1 MAGCLWS
8 WGSDVYGRLGLGT
21 EDQHRARPTEVK
33 AFSSVELAA
42 ATCGSAH
49 NIVVDTDG
57 QCYSWGKCHFGQLG
71 HGEMDRNELVP
82 RPIEALK
89 GVRITAVAAGDSHAI
104 AITPAG
110 LVYTWGVGFYGCLG
124 HGDES
129 SVAIPKL
136 VDKLRDERIVS
147 ASGGAFHTLA
157 VTDDGRLFVWGR
169 DHCGQLGQKPM
180 EMPNY
185 AMGGKGTKLVHLNQK
200 VPVELKIPSSCKMV
214 SACDDHSLVLLDNHN
229 VLSFGANDHGQLGRE
244 MVSNDIVHFLINPT
258 HFQNSSS
265 EVEKVVFIEAG
276 WHHSAAI
283 TESGLL
289 FTWGEGR
296 HGQLGLG
303 HTRGSRVPFLVNK
316 FPNGKSPTF
325 ATVSCGDSFTVAMTT
340 TGELWAFGSPDYGKL
355 GVDSGGCMTSPKQLQ
370 AELPG
375 INGLCC
381 GTNHTIAYNLIK

>member
-49 NIVVDTDG
+49 NIISG
-57 QCYSWGKCHFGQLG
+57 GHGRPLQCYSWGKCHFGQLG

-244 MVSNDIVHFLINPT
+244 MVSNDIEHFLINPT

-265 EVEKVVFIEAG
+265 EVEKVVFLEAG
-276 WHHSAAI
+276 
-283 TESGLL
+283 
-289 FTWGEGR
+289 
-296 HGQLGLG
+296 
-303 HTRGSRVPFLVNK
+303 
-316 FPNGKSPTF
+316 
-325 ATVSCGDSFTVAMTT
+325 
-340 TGELWAFGSPDYGKL
+340 
-355 GVDSGGCMTSPKQLQ
+355 
-370 AELPG
+370 
-375 INGLCC
+375 
-381 GTNHTIAYNLIK
+381 